1 MRARVRVMDPERRPL
16 VAGNWKMHTTPQS
29 AVELARAIVRAGPPT
44 EVDLVLC
51 PPAIAVTDV
60 ARAVVGTLVRVGAQ
74 NMHWLDSGAFT
85 GEISAP
91 MLAGVADVVIV
102 GHSERRADFGET
114 DEMVNRK
121 LQAAL
126 AAGLTPIVC
135 VGETESVRDAGGAR
149 ALITAQVEAALA
161 GIDSTD
167 AEPLVLAYEPVWAI
181 GTGRTATPDQAA
193 EAIGW
198 AREAL
203 SQALDAAAA
212 QRTRILYGGSVS
224 PANARELLA
233 QDGVDGALVGGASL
247 KAADFIAIARSAVPK
262 QTSA

>member
-1 MRARVRVMDPERRPL
+1 MPGARVMPPARRPL

-29 AVELARAIVRAGPPT
+29 AVALARDIIRAGPPA

-60 ARAVVGTLVRVGAQ
+60 ARAVAGTRVRVGAQ
-74 NMHWLDSGAFT
+74 NMHWVDAGAFT

-91 MLAGVADVVIV
+91 MLAGVAEVVIV

-135 VGETESVRDAGGAR
+135 VGETEPVRDAGEAP
-149 ALITAQVEAALA
+149 ALVTAQVRAALDGVDPGA
-161 GIDSTD
+161 

-181 GTGRTATPDQAA
+181 GTGRTATPDQAV

-198 AREAL
+198 IREAL
-203 SQALDAAAA
+203 GGALDAAAA
-212 QRTRILYGGSVS
+212 ERTRVLYGGSVS
-224 PANARELLA
+224 PVNARELLA
-233 QDGVDGALVGGASL
+233 SEDVDGALVGGASL
-247 KAADFIAIARSAVPK
+247 KAADFIAIARSAVP
-262 QTSA
+262 

>member
-1 MRARVRVMDPERRPL
+1 MTPNQRRPL

-29 AVELARAIVRAGPPT
+29 AVELARAIIRAEPPAGV
-44 EVDLVLC
+44 ELVLC

-60 ARAVVGTLVRVGAQ
+60 ARAVAGTPVRVGAQ
-74 NMHWLDSGAFT
+74 NMHWVDAGAFT

-91 MLAGVADVVIV
+91 MLAGVAEVVIV

-135 VGETESVRDAGGAR
+135 VGETEPVRDAGGAR
-149 ALITAQVEAALA
+149 ATVTAQVRAALD
-161 GIDSTD
+161 GLDSAA

-181 GTGRTATPDQAA
+181 GTGRMATPEQAV

-198 AREAL
+198 IREAL
-203 SQALDAAAA
+203 SGALDAAAG
-212 QRTRILYGGSVS
+212 QRTRVLYGGSVS
-224 PANARELLA
+224 PANARELLT
-233 QDGVDGALVGGASL
+233 QEGVDGALVGGASL
-247 KAADFIAIARSAVPK
+247 KASDLIAIARSAA
-262 QTSA
+262 S

>member
-1 MRARVRVMDPERRPL
+1 MTPDRRRPL

-29 AVELARAIVRAGPPT
+29 AVELARAIVRAEPPA
-44 EVDLVLC
+44 EVEIVLC

-60 ARAVVGTLVRVGAQ
+60 ARAVVGTSVRVGAQ
-74 NMHWLDSGAFT
+74 NMHWAESGAFT
-85 GEISAP
+85 GEIAAP
-91 MLAGVADVVIV
+91 MLMGVADVVIV

-114 DEMVNRK
+114 DEMVNCK
-121 LQAAL
+121 LRAAL

-149 ALITAQVEAALA
+149 ALVTAQVRAALE
-161 GIDSTD
+161 GIDSTA
-167 AEPLVLAYEPVWAI
+167 AEPLVMAYEPVWAI
-181 GTGRTATPDQAA
+181 GTGRTASPEQAA

-203 SQALDAAAA
+203 SQALDTAAAR
-212 QRTRILYGGSVS
+212 RTRVLYGGSVS
-224 PANARELLA
+224 PANARDLLA

-247 KAADFIAIARSAVPK
+247 KAADFIAIARSAVP
-262 QTSA
+262 

>member
-1 MRARVRVMDPERRPL
+1 MRRPL

-29 AVELARAIVRAGPPT
+29 AVELARAIVRTGPPD
-44 EVDLVLC
+44 EVELVLC
-51 PPAIAVTDV
+51 PPAITVTDV
-60 ARAVVGTLVRVGAQ
+60 ARAVVGTPVRVGAQ
-74 NMHWLDSGAFT
+74 NMHWADAGAYT

-91 MLAGVADVVIV
+91 MLLGVAEVVIV

-114 DEMVNRK
+114 DAIVNRK
-121 LQAAL
+121 LRAAL
-126 AAGLTPIVC
+126 AAGLTPILC
-135 VGETESVRDAGGAR
+135 VGETEAIRDAGGAR
-149 ALITAQVEAALA
+149 ETITSQVRSALA
-161 GIDSTD
+161 GIDSAA

-181 GTGRTATPDQAA
+181 GTGRTATPKQAA

-203 SQALDAAAA
+203 SQALDAATA

-224 PANARELLA
+224 PANARDLLT

-247 KAADFIAIARSAVPK
+247 EAADFIAIARSAVP
-262 QTSA
+262 

>member
-1 MRARVRVMDPERRPL
+1 MTPDRRRPL

-29 AVELARAIVRAGPPT
+29 AVELARAIIRAGPPDG
-44 EVDLVLC
+44 VDLVLC

-60 ARAVVGTLVRVGAQ
+60 ARAVVGTQVRVGAQ
-74 NMHWLDSGAFT
+74 NMHWADAGPLT

-91 MLAGVADVVIV
+91 MLASVAEVVIV

-121 LQAAL
+121 LRAAL
-126 AAGLTPIVC
+126 AGGLIPIVC

-149 ALITAQVEAALA
+149 ETITAQVRAALD
-161 GIDSTD
+161 GIDPAAT
-167 AEPLVLAYEPVWAI
+167 EPLVLAYEPVWAI
-181 GTGRTATPDQAA
+181 GTGRTASAEQAA

-203 SQALDAAAA
+203 GQALDAAAA
-212 QRTRILYGGSVS
+212 QRTRVLYGGSVS
-224 PANARELLA
+224 PANARDLLA
-233 QDGVDGALVGGASL
+233 QEGVDGALVGGASL
-247 KAADFIAIARSAVPK
+247 KAADFIAIARSAVP
-262 QTSA
+262 

>member
-1 MRARVRVMDPERRPL
+1 MRRPL

-29 AVELARAIVRAGPPT
+29 AVELARAIVRAELPADV
-44 EVDLVLC
+44 EIVLC

-60 ARAVVGTLVRVGAQ
+60 ARAVVGTPVRVGAQ
-74 NMHWLDSGAFT
+74 NMHWADAGAYT

-91 MLAGVADVVIV
+91 MLVGVAEVVIV

-114 DEMVNRK
+114 DAIVNRK
-121 LQAAL
+121 LRAAL

-135 VGETESVRDAGGAR
+135 VGETEAIRDAGGAR
-149 ALITAQVEAALA
+149 ETITSQVRSALA
-161 GIDSTD
+161 GIDSAA

-181 GTGRTATPDQAA
+181 GTGRTATPKQAA

-203 SQALDAAAA
+203 SQALDAATA

-224 PANARELLA
+224 PGNARELLA

-247 KAADFIAIARSAVPK
+247 EAADFIAIAWSAI
-262 QTSA
+262 A

>member
-1 MRARVRVMDPERRPL
+1 MRVPPARRPL
-16 VAGNWKMHTTPQS
+16 VAGNWKMHTTPRS
-29 AVELARAIVRAGPPT
+29 GVELARAIVRAGPPDGA
-44 EVDLVLC
+44 DLVLC

-60 ARAVVGTLVRVGAQ
+60 ARAVVGTSVRVGAQ
-74 NMHWLDSGAFT
+74 NMHWLDAGAFT
-85 GEISAP
+85 GEIAAP

-114 DEMVNRK
+114 DEMVNHK
-121 LQAAL
+121 LRAAL

-135 VGETESVRDAGGAR
+135 VGETEFVRDAGGAR
-149 ALITAQVEAALA
+149 ALITAQVQAALD
-161 GIDSTD
+161 GIDSRA

-181 GTGRTATPDQAA
+181 GTGRTATPAQAA

-224 PANARELLA
+224 PGNARELLA

-247 KAADFIAIARSAVPK
+247 KADDFIAIARSAV
-262 QTSA
+262 S

>member
-1 MRARVRVMDPERRPL
+1 MAPTRRPL

-29 AVELARAIVRAGPPT
+29 GVDLARAIIRAGPPDG
-44 EVDLVLC
+44 VDLVLC
-51 PPAIAVTDV
+51 PPAIAVTEV
-60 ARAVVGTLVRVGAQ
+60 ARAVVGTSVRVGAQ
-74 NMHWLDSGAFT
+74 NMHWLDAGAFT

-121 LQAAL
+121 LRAAL
-126 AAGLTPIVC
+126 AAGLMPIVC

-149 ALITAQVEAALA
+149 ALVTAQVEAALE
-161 GIDSTD
+161 GIVATA
-167 AEPLVLAYEPVWAI
+167 AEPLVMAYEPVWAI
-181 GTGRTATPDQAA
+181 GTGRTASPAQAA

-198 AREAL
+198 VREAL
-203 SQALDAAAA
+203 GHAAA
-212 QRTRILYGGSVS
+212 QRTRVLYGGSVS
-224 PANARELLA
+224 PANARELLT

-247 KAADFIAIARSAVPK
+247 KAEDFIAIARSAV
-262 QTSA
+262 S

>member
-1 MRARVRVMDPERRPL
+1 MRVLNPNRRPL
-16 VAGNWKMHTTPQS
+16 VAGNWKMHTTPRS
-29 AVELARAIVRAGPPT
+29 AVELARAIVRAGAPDG
-44 EVDLVLC
+44 VDLVLC

-60 ARAVVGTLVRVGAQ
+60 ARAVVGTSVQVGAQ

-91 MLAGVADVVIV
+91 MLAGVAEVVIV

-121 LQAAL
+121 LRAAL
-126 AAGLTPIVC
+126 AAGLIPIVC

-161 GIDSTD
+161 GIDATA

-181 GTGRTATPDQAA
+181 GTGRTASPEQAA

-203 SQALDAAAA
+203 SDALGAEPA

-224 PANARELLA
+224 PSNARDLLT

-247 KAADFIAIARSAVPK
+247 KAADFIAIARSAAP
-262 QTSA
+262 

>member
-1 MRARVRVMDPERRPL
+1 MTPNQRRPL

-29 AVELARAIVRAGPPT
+29 AVALARDIIRAGPPP

-60 ARAVVGTLVRVGAQ
+60 ARAVAGTPVRVGAQ
-74 NMHWLDSGAFT
+74 NMHWVDAGAFT

-91 MLAGVADVVIV
+91 MLASVAEVVIV
-102 GHSERRADFGET
+102 GHSERRADFGEA

-135 VGETESVRDAGGAR
+135 VGETEPVRDASEAR
-149 ALITAQVEAALA
+149 ALVTAQVRAALD
-161 GIDSTD
+161 GIEPAA

-181 GTGRTATPDQAA
+181 GTGRTATPEQAV

-198 AREAL
+198 IREAL
-203 SQALDAAAA
+203 SDALDAAAA
-212 QRTRILYGGSVS
+212 ERTRVLYGGSVS

-233 QDGVDGALVGGASL
+233 SEDVDGALVGGASL
-247 KAADFIAIARSAVPK
+247 KAADFIAIARSAVP
-262 QTSA
+262 

>member
-1 MRARVRVMDPERRPL
+1 MRGPAARRPL

-29 AVELARAIVRAGPPT
+29 GVELARAIVRAEPPDG
-44 EVDLVLC
+44 VDLVLC

-60 ARAVVGTLVRVGAQ
+60 ARAVVGTSVRVGAQ

-91 MLAGVADVVIV
+91 MLAGVAEVVIV

-121 LQAAL
+121 LRAAL

-161 GIDSTD
+161 GIDSTA
-167 AEPLVLAYEPVWAI
+167 AEPLVMAYEPVWAI
-181 GTGRTATPDQAA
+181 GTGRTATPEQAA

-198 AREAL
+198 VREAL
-203 SQALDAAAA
+203 EPGAERRGGAAHA
-212 QRTRILYGGSVS
+212 
-224 PANARELLA
+224 
-233 QDGVDGALVGGASL
+233 GALRRQRVAGQRARIAVAGRRGRGAGRRGQLGGGGLHRHRPECGAVG
-247 KAADFIAIARSAVPK
+247 RP
-262 QTSA
+262 